1 MVQRQRGKRIDTG
14 ALKMERGVEYDRET
28 QANLIFEMS
37 QAAEQR
43 FGKRADQ
50 RTLRTAVTAAAHDL
64 LDRPANV
71 TEFLGA
77 LTINYVSRA
86 MAH

>member
-1 MVQRQRGKRIDTG
+1 
-14 ALKMERGVEYDRET
+14 MERGVEFDRET

-50 RTLRTAVTAAAHDL
+50 RAAK
-64 LDRPANV
+64 REGN
-71 TEFLGA
+71 
-77 LTINYVSRA
+77 
-86 MAH
+86 